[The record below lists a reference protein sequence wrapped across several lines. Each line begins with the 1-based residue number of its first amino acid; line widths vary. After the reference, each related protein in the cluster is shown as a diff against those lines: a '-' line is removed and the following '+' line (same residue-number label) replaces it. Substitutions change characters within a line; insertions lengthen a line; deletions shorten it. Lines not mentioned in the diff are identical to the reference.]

1 MFFILPLLLKILLNL
16 CLILSGKQETAG
28 HILTEI
34 KKKSSHL
41 KIFFSTT
48 SVSFILRY
56 IKFEK
61 ILSFVLN

>member
-1 MFFILPLLLKILLNL
+1 MFFVLPLLLKILLNL

-41 KIFFSTT
+41 KIFFST
-48 SVSFILRY
+48 SVLVY
-56 IKFEK
+56 
-61 ILSFVLN
+61 LSFYDTSNLKKF